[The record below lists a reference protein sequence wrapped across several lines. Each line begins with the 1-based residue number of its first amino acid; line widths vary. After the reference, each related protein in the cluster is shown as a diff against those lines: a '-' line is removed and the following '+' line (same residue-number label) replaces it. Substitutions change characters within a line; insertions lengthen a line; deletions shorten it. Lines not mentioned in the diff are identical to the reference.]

1 MIMRQTPQ
9 QSYAKIRS
17 ILFAGATIIS
27 GFTLTPCAYADD
39 ATVLKLGIVSFLSGP
54 AAGPFGVPA
63 ANAAKMMVDALNAG
77 HVPSPYEA
85 IGIAG
90 AQVEAIMVDEAGGV
104 TKQVIEFRNMIQR
117 RGVDVVIGYIS
128 SGSCL
133 GIAPVAEEMKVLTI
147 FHTCGTPRI
156 FEEGNYRYVFRT
168 ASHSAMDGIGAAR
181 YLIDRFPD
189 LKTYAGIN
197 QNYAWGHD
205 SWRDFEGAL
214 RILKPDLQFKTHQLP
229 KLFAGQYNAEI
240 SALLVSRSEAIHSS
254 LFGGDLEAFTFQ
266 ATARGLHKTAKLIL
280 TTGETMM
287 FQLAAQLPDGLIL
300 GARGPYG
307 VFAADTPINKWFRH
321 EFEERFGAP
330 PTYPAY
336 MMGQAILGL
345 KSAYEAADLGNGP
358 PDIESVVD
366 SFSFLEYTAIGT
378 TVKMALGNGH
388 QAITGISYG
397 VFGHSE
403 NTGAPIITDVISYSA
418 NCVNPPAT
426 ANTEDWIAQG
436 MPGAECDQ

>member
-1 MIMRQTPQ
+1 MKQNSARPPANLCTMFFVGMAALSALMEPATARAEDQT
-9 QSYAKIRS
+9 
-17 ILFAGATIIS
+17 ILR
-27 GFTLTPCAYADD
+27 
-39 ATVLKLGIVSFLSGP
+39 LGVVSFLSGP

-77 HVPSPYEA
+77 RVPQPYNG

-90 AQVEAIMVDEAGGV
+90 AQIEVVLVDEAGGV
-104 TKQVIEFRNMIQR
+104 TKQVIEYRNMVQR
-117 RGVDVVIGYIS
+117 RGVDAVIGYIS

-133 GIAPVAEEMKVLTI
+133 GIAPVAEEMKVLTV

-156 FEEGNYRYVFRT
+156 FEESSYRYVFRT
-168 ASHSAMDGIGAAR
+168 ASHSATDGIGAAR
-181 YLIDRFPD
+181 YLVDRFPNI
-189 LKTYAGIN
+189 KSYAGIN

-214 RILKPDLQFKTHQLP
+214 KVLRPDLEFKTHQLP

-240 SALLVSRSEAIHSS
+240 SALLVSRSDAIHSS

-266 ATARGLHKTAKLIL
+266 ATARGLHENTRLIL

-287 FQLAAQLPDGLIL
+287 FQLAKRLPDGLII

-307 VFAADTPINKWFRH
+307 VFASDTPINKWFRK
-321 EFEERFGAP
+321 EFQDKFGLP

-345 KSAYEAADLGNGP
+345 KAAYEAVETKDALP
-358 PDIESVVD
+358 ATEAVVD
-366 SFSFLEYTAIGT
+366 AFSFLEYTAIGT
-378 TVKMALGNGH
+378 TVKMALGEGH
-388 QAITGISYG
+388 QAITGTAYG
-397 VFGHSE
+397 IFGHNE
-403 NTGAPIITDVISYSA
+403 DTGAPVINNVISYSA
-418 NCVNPPAT
+418 ECVNPPASTNT
-426 ANTEDWIAQG
+426 ADWIAQG
-436 MPGAECDQ
+436 MSGAQCD